1 MAEKVLG
8 KEAAAGKRGHLHLGL
23 EGQNIERV
31 FCLICFF
38 PGLPDESTATGVNT
52 RLGRVGVRPLEWGS
66 RCKKT
71 RSNFRW
77 LLTVVYRLSDR

>member
-1 MAEKVLG
+1 MGTSQEKLRAWNTGIHPVAEKVLG

-52 RLGRVGVRPLEWGS
+52 RLGRVGVRP
-66 RCKKT
+66 
-71 RSNFRW
+71 
-77 LLTVVYRLSDR
+77 